1 MNKLRRDLKVA
12 LAGMCCGLFSASV
25 FLLAARIDRYY
36 AYLRW
41 DQEHAYPETWER
53 GVEDLWWVPM
63 VTWHVVLTIAASF
76 LMHRYLATNRVSPFL
91 RWQAIGLVALIG
103 WALSISIA
111 FGLGCLIHGNTAEV
125 ERLLRSAP
133 LAFIAQFTA
142 TIFASNVLYGS
153 AIQAATSEDIHERS
167 PSPTVDNAI

>member
-1 MNKLRRDLKVA
+1 MNKPRRDLKVA

-25 FLLAARIDRYY
+25 FLLAARIERYY
-36 AYLRW
+36 AYLRSY
-41 DQEHAYPETWER
+41 HETYQ

-76 LMHRYLATNRVSPFL
+76 LMHRYLASNRVLPFL

-103 WALSISIA
+103 WALSISIGL
-111 FGLGCLIHGNTAEV
+111 GLGCLIHGSTAAIEN
-125 ERLLRSAP
+125 LLRSEN

-153 AIQAATSEDIHERS
+153 AIQAASSEDIHERS

>member
-25 FLLAARIDRYY
+25 FLLAARIERYY
-36 AYLRW
+36 AYLSW
-41 DQEHAYPETWER
+41 YYENGYPENWER
-53 GVEDLWWVPM
+53 GAEDLWWVPM

-76 LMHRYLATNRVSPFL
+76 LMHRYLASNRVLPFL

-103 WALSISIA
+103 WALSISIG
-111 FGLGCLIHGNTAEV
+111 FGLGCLIRGNTAAIEN
-125 ERLLRSAP
+125 LLRSDK

-153 AIQAATSEDIHERS
+153 AIQAASSEDIHERS